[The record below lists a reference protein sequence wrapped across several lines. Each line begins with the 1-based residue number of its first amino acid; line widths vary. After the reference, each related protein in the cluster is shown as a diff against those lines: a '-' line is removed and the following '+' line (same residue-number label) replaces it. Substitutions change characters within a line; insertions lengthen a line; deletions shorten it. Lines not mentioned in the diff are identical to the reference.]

1 MKKALVAVIIVHGI
15 FLTFLLKFNFW
26 LFDSMSRT
34 FTPLSF
40 AALELYGKILS
51 GMGISWWLL
60 RRGINRNF
68 KEAYQHPILYSI
80 ITMLCIS
87 ILGIV
92 TVPIASFAQ
101 NMLVKQIVRS
111 STYEDRADA
120 LLSFAAT
127 TTMVYPHAGMQTEF
141 STWTKFKYLFKHE
154 FVRPVSDGVPDYA
167 KFQWLSRE
175 QQQGIL
181 LQHAQSCRRETG
193 LIQTILPWILLSS
206 HSYPIKPS
214 RMKPK
219 SSPSCPLIC
228 NALPATTIS
237 IYTNTI
243 RGFCP
248 L

>member
-40 AALELYGKILS
+40 ASLELYGKILS

-120 LLSFAAT
+120 LLSLPPQRQWFTRMQACKRNFPLGQSLNTCSNMNSSGSFQTAYR
-127 TTMVYPHAGMQTEF
+127 TMRNSNGYPENNNRA
-141 STWTKFKYLFKHE
+141 
-154 FVRPVSDGVPDYA
+154 
-167 KFQWLSRE
+167 
-175 QQQGIL
+175 
-181 LQHAQSCRRETG
+181 
-193 LIQTILPWILLSS
+193 
-206 HSYPIKPS
+206 
-214 RMKPK
+214 
-219 SSPSCPLIC
+219 
-228 NALPATTIS
+228 
-237 IYTNTI
+237 
-243 RGFCP
+243 
-248 L
+248 